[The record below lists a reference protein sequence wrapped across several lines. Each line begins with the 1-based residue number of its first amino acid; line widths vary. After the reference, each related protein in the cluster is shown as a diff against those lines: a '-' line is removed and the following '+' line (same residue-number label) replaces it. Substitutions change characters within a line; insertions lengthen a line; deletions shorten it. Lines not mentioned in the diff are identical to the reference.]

1 MTAKTNSTQAAH
13 TEDMNVARVDSKRSA
28 RGTSPFEQPGFL
40 SVLPATPVLLEGEKV
55 RAENAETKRTHCRR
69 SYDGG

>member
-1 MTAKTNSTQAAH
+1 MLPVWTASGL
-13 TEDMNVARVDSKRSA
+13 RVELHPSSNPA
-28 RGTSPFEQPGFL
+28 FSGVL
-40 SVLPATPVLLEGEKV
+40 SATPVLLEGEKV

>member
-13 TEDMNVARVDSKRSA
+13 TEDMNVARVDSERSA

-40 SVLPATPVLLEGEKV
+40 SVLLATAPGSVGRKKV
-55 RAENAETKRTHCRR
+55 RAENAETKRTHC
-69 SYDGG
+69 G